1 MRSSL
6 PGRPHAVAVA
16 GLLLLL
22 TPVVAV
28 ARSAREE
35 ATREFSR
42 TVPMRSGQALH
53 VLHDQGDVVVRTHA
67 LAEARVVAHI
77 RVSAP
82 SATEASAAVQ
92 QVVIEIQE
100 TPAVV
105 SVRTRYPQDRGARS
119 TSYAVDYEIVMPET
133 ASLQA
138 RNSFGAFSAS
148 GLKADSNVRTS
159 HGRLSFTDGKGR
171 QRLENSFGA
180 VEVAR
185 NEGDVTIAN
194 QNGAV
199 KVADVQGALEVTN
212 RFGSVEALRV
222 RGGAVVVSS
231 NGSVVITDA
240 GAPSRI
246 TNSFGA
252 VEASLIR
259 GDLTVAN
266 SNGTVNVRNVAGTAD
281 LKTSFGALTFDD
293 VGKGLVAVNSNG
305 RVGGRKIGG
314 SAEIRTSFGAVE
326 VAQIQGDARVTN
338 SNGAVTLRDAAGAAY
353 LKSSFGLVQAERV
366 GGSLQVEN
374 SNGAVRAATV
384 KGSATVRTSFGA
396 VVLGGVEGP
405 VVEVRNQNG
414 AVEVAGA
421 APRCTRIDLSTSF
434 SAIRLRLPE
443 TGGYDI
449 TARTSFGSIH
459 SELPIT
465 ASGTLGGDSLSGRIG
480 PGGCTVTLTG
490 SNGSI
495 EILRAGPA
503 R

>member
-6 PGRPHAVAVA
+6 PGRRRRAVAVA
-16 GLLLLL
+16 GLLLVL
-22 TPVVAV
+22 TPAAV
-28 ARSAREE
+28 FARAAREE

-42 TVPMRSGQALH
+42 TVTMRSGQAFRLDH
-53 VLHDQGDVVVRTHA
+53 EQGDVVVRTHA
-67 LAEARVVAHI
+67 LAELRIVAHI

-82 SATEASAAVQ
+82 STGEAAGAAQ
-92 QVVIEIQE
+92 QVVIEVQE
-100 TPAVV
+100 TPAAVA
-105 SVRTRYPQDRGARS
+105 VRTRYPEGRGRNV
-119 TSYAVDYEIVMPET
+119 SYAVDYEITMPEA
-133 ASLQA
+133 ASLQG
-138 RNSFGAFSAS
+138 RNSFGDFSVT
-148 GLKADSNVRTS
+148 GLKADGNVRNS

-199 KVADVQGALEVTN
+199 KAADVQGALEVTN
-212 RFGSVEALRV
+212 RFGSVEVLRV

-231 NGSVVITDA
+231 NGSVLITDA

-266 SNGTVNVRNVAGTAD
+266 SNGTVNVRNVAGAAD

-293 VGKGLVAVNSNG
+293 VGKGLVAVNNNG
-305 RVGGRKIGG
+305 RVGGRRIGG
-314 SAEIRTSFGAVE
+314 PAEIRTSFGAVD
-326 VAQIQGDARVTN
+326 VSQIQGDARVTN

-414 AVEVAGA
+414 AVEVEGA
-421 APRCTRIDLSTSF
+421 ASRCTRIDLSTSF